1 MSSGIIIIAVDGYS
15 SCGKSTL
22 AKQLAKHLDIMYI
35 DTGAM
40 YRAVTLYF
48 LQHSTILNDGK
59 EVEATLGN
67 IHIEFKYMDDVN
79 TTFLNGADVESEIR
93 SLAVSQ
99 FVSEVAAIPAVR
111 KKMVA
116 LQRDL
121 AGKQSVVMDG
131 RDIGTVV
138 FPDADVK
145 FFLTADLNVRAQR
158 RYDELKAKNGEHI
171 SLEEILANLRHRD
184 EKDTSRSDSPLR
196 KADDAILI
204 DNTHLGKTQQ
214 FDLALSYIVT
224 SCGIS

>member
-1 MSSGIIIIAVDGYS
+1 MGSDIIVIAIDGYS

-35 DTGAM
+35 DSGAM

-48 LQHSTILNDGK
+48 QQQDIDINDVHDV
-59 EVEATLGN
+59 EVALEN
-67 IHIEFKYMDDVN
+67 IHIAFKYIDDLN
-79 TTFLNGADVESEIR
+79 TTFLNGIDVEYEIR

-99 FVSEVAAIPAVR
+99 FVSEVAAIPTVR

-138 FPDADVK
+138 FPNADAK
-145 FFLTADLNVRAQR
+145 FFLTADPEVRAQR
-158 RYDELKAKNGEHI
+158 RYEELKAKNEENI
-171 SLEEILANLRHRD
+171 SLEDVLINLRHRD
-184 EKDTSRSDSPLR
+184 EIDTTRSDSPLR

-204 DNTHLGKTQQ
+204 DNTHLSKTQQ
-214 FDLALSYIVT
+214 FDLALSYI
-224 SCGIS
+224 